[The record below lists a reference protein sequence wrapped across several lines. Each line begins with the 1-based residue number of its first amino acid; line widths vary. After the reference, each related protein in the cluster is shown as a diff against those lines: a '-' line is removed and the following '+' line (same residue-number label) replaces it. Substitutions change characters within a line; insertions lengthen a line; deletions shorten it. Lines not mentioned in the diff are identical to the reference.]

1 MRGVAGDLGNP
12 PGLRK
17 CASSLF
23 HDQASCV
30 GQLHAPLGAIKQSHS
45 EFVLE
50 LADLLA
56 QRRLRYMQALGGAAE
71 MQFFRDRD
79 EIAQVSQF
87 HMLCI
92 STYQFIILDRYALIS
107 YPSTRWRTHNPV
119 KPRPDS
125 APASDVHARVRS
137 QFGAAARAYTTSL
150 GHSDPTLLRRVVEL
164 AQPRP
169 SDRALDI
176 ATGAGHTALALAA
189 HVAEVVAF
197 DLTEQML
204 NETARNAAARGLKNV
219 VTRQGAAERLP
230 FPDSSFDIVAVR
242 QAPHHF
248 ADVRQ
253 AVREMARVAKRAG
266 RVVIIDSR
274 APEDDELDRAF
285 NHIEKLRDPSHVRNW
300 RPSEWRT
307 MIQGAGLRILAEH
320 LDFYTENG
328 HTMDFDA
335 WTQRMKTPAAAVE
348 ELRRLF
354 RTATPALVEALRI
367 QIAGDQIGFCV
378 PQIAIAATKD

>member
-1 MRGVAGDLGNP
+1 M
-12 PGLRK
+12 K
-17 CASSLF
+17 
-23 HDQASCV
+23 
-30 GQLHAPLGAIKQSHS
+30 PL
-45 EFVLE
+45 
-50 LADLLA
+50 
-56 QRRLRYMQALGGAAE
+56 
-71 MQFFRDRD
+71 
-79 EIAQVSQF
+79 
-87 HMLCI
+87 
-92 STYQFIILDRYALIS
+92 
-107 YPSTRWRTHNPV
+107 
-119 KPRPDS
+119 PDS
-125 APASDVHARVRS
+125 APASHVHARVRS
-137 QFGAAARAYTTSL
+137 QFGAAASAYTTSV
-150 GHSDPTLLRRVVEL
+150 GHSDPTLLWRVIEL

-204 NETARNAAARGLKNV
+204 DETARNAAARGLKNV

-230 FPDSSFDIVAVR
+230 FPDSTFDIVAVR
-242 QAPHHF
+242 QAPHHY

-285 NHIEKLRDPSHVRNW
+285 NHIEKLRDSSHVRNW
-300 RPSEWRT
+300 RPSEWRA

-328 HTMDFDA
+328 HAMDFDA
-335 WTQRMKTPAAAVE
+335 WTRRMKTPAGAVE

-354 RTATPALVEALRI
+354 RSATPALVEALRI
-367 QIAGDQIGFCV
+367 EIAGDQIGFCV

>member
-1 MRGVAGDLGNP
+1 MAGGLGNAP
-12 PGLRK
+12 SLRE
-17 CASSLF
+17 CAASFFYDQPSS
-23 HDQASCV
+23 V
-30 GQLHAPLGAIKQSHS
+30 GQSHAPLGAIEQSHS
-45 EFVLE
+45 EFILE

-56 QRRLRYMQALGGAAE
+56 QGRLRDMQALGGAAE
-71 MQFFRDRD
+71 VEFFGDRD

-87 HMLCI
+87 HMQYI
-92 STYQFIILDRYALIS
+92 SSYQFFILDRYALFS
-107 YPSTRWRTHNPV
+107 YPSTCWRTKTAV
-119 KPRPDS
+119 KPVPDS
-125 APASDVHARVRS
+125 APAGDVHARVRS
-137 QFGAAARAYTTSL
+137 QFGAAASAYTTSV

-176 ATGAGHTALALAA
+176 ATGAGHTALALAP

-204 NETARNAAARGLKNV
+204 TETARNAAARGLKNV

-242 QAPHHF
+242 QAPHHY
-248 ADVRQ
+248 ADVRL
-253 AVREMARVAKRAG
+253 AVNEMARGVKPGG

-285 NHIEKLRDPSHVRNW
+285 NHIEKLRDSSHVRNW
-300 RPSEWRT
+300 RPSEWRA
-307 MIQGAGLRILAEH
+307 MIQGAGLRILAEY

-328 HTMDFDA
+328 HAMDFDDC
-335 WTQRMKTPAAAVE
+335 TERMKTPAGAVE
-348 ELRRLF
+348 EPRRLF

-367 QIAGDQIGFCV
+367 EIAGEQIGFCV
-378 PQIAIAATKD
+378 PQIALAATKD